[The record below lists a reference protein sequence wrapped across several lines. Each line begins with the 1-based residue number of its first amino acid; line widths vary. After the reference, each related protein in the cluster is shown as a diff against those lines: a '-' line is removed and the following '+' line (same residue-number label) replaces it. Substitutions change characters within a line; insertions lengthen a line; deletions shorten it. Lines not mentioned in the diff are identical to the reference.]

1 MPELAEPRTAL
12 VPAERARAI
21 ALVLLVALA
30 LDVLLVLLRAAT
42 GAVSVALLALFL
54 FVPLALPLP
63 GLVRRRRRTYAWATL
78 CLTPH
83 FVYALTELIA
93 SPALRLHTGAMLV
106 LSLALMVALVAYL
119 RLTRPQTA

>member
-1 MPELAEPRTAL
+1 MQR
-12 VPAERARAI
+12 AERARAV
-21 ALVLLVALA
+21 ALVLLATLA
-30 LDVLLVLLRAAT
+30 LDVVLVLLQAAARPVT
-42 GAVSVALLALFL
+42 LALTMLFL
-54 FVPLALPLP
+54 LVPLLLPLS

-93 SPALRLHTGAMLV
+93 SPALRLHAGAMLV

-119 RLTRPQTA
+119 RLTRPQAA